1 MKTLV
6 IRMQKKLTLLS
17 YPLIII
23 NKIGK
28 LGRPGNVYFAK
39 KVAPSRNIVL
49 ALNPPAVKNN
59 TKI

>member
-1 MKTLV
+1 MQAPV
-6 IRMQKKLTLLS
+6 IRLQKKLTTVADC
-17 YPLIII
+17 LILT
-23 NKIGK
+23 NKIEK
-28 LGRPGNVYFAK
+28 LGWERNVYTAK